1 MPGPPFK
8 FFLNIQWVS
17 LWHFIQINLF
27 VLSLFPLPACSPI
40 SLPFFLLDPFLS
52 THSLPSFCFYITYV
66 PLPSAIPS
74 TTSIKLLGL
83 CYRLISAFMSSMCE
97 YVCRDIYI
105 QVYVFSYTIIYV
117 KVWYISYISF
127 WVQLISLNIMIFNSI
142 HFPTNV
148 KIPLLSRTEINS
160 VMNAYH
166 NFFNPF
172 ILFCWWTL
180 LQITKNKATFPIY
193 FT

>member
-117 KVWYISYISF
+117 KV
-127 WVQLISLNIMIFNSI
+127 
-142 HFPTNV
+142 
-148 KIPLLSRTEINS
+148 
-160 VMNAYH
+160 
-166 NFFNPF
+166 
-172 ILFCWWTL
+172 
-180 LQITKNKATFPIY
+180 
-193 FT
+193 